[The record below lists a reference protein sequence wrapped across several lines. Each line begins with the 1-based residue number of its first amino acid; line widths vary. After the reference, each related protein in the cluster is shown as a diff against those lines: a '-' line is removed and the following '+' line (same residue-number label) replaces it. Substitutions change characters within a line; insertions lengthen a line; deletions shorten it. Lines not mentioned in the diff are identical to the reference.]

1 MSRHAEAAPLVASRL
16 QQQLSAIAAWNREA
30 ELLLRLTEQDASN
43 REARMDAQRRM
54 QALRRTRTALTAR
67 TEAVLEDTLRL
78 LQEPRPRAL
87 LVHRSEW
94 LRERVAARFAEIDVR
109 VIAEVDDGADG
120 LGIAIAEQ
128 PDIVLVEDRL
138 PSLPAVEV
146 VAALREFVTGAVVA
160 VQVEHEEDEGPLIDA
175 GADAVFSR
183 RVPPAALADD
193 IRNLLA
199 DARTGGALVG

>member
-1 MSRHAEAAPLVASRL
+1 MSRHAEAAPLVTSRL
-16 QQQLSAIAAWNREA
+16 QQQLGAIAAWNREA
-30 ELLLRLTEQDASN
+30 ELLLRLTEQVASN

-54 QALRRTRTALTAR
+54 QALRRTQTALTAR

-94 LRERVAARFAEIDVR
+94 VREKVAARFAELDVS
-109 VIAEVDDGADG
+109 VLAEADDGADG

-138 PSLPAVEV
+138 PSLPAVEL
-146 VAALREFVTGAVVA
+146 VAAVREFVAGVVIA
-160 VQVEHEEDEGPLIDA
+160 AQVEHDEDEGPLLEA

-193 IRNLLA
+193 IRGLLA
-199 DARTGGALVG
+199 DALTGGVLVS